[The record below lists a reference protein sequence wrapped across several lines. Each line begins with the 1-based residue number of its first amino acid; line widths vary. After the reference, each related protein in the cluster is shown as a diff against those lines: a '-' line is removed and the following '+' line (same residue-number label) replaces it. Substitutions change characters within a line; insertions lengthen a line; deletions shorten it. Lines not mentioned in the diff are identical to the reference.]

1 MTDDIARELER
12 HTTQIADLKEDV
24 HAIRGDMGDVRSSLI
39 EIRTTLAEHKG
50 GVRAVLW
57 LSSAAATVGGAIGA
71 VMAKVTGHGG
81 P

>member
-12 HTTQIADLKEDV
+12 HSQQIVGLKEDV
-24 HAIRGDMGDVRSSLI
+24 HAIRGDMSGVRDSLV
-39 EIRTTLAEHKG
+39 EIKTTLAEHKG

>member
-12 HTTQIADLKEDV
+12 HTTQIASLKEDV

-71 VMAKVTGHGG
+71 VMAKVTGHGQ
-81 P
+81 

>member
-12 HTTQIADLKEDV
+12 HTTQIAGLKEDV

-71 VMAKVTGHGG
+71 MFAKVTGNGQ
-81 P
+81 

>member
-12 HTTQIADLKEDV
+12 HTTQIAGLKEDV
-24 HAIRGDMGDVRSSLI
+24 HAIRSDMGDVRSSLI

>member
-12 HTTQIADLKEDV
+12 HTTQIAGLKEDV

-39 EIRTTLAEHKG
+39 EIRTTLAEHNG

-71 VMAKVTGHGG
+71 VMAKVTGNGG

>member
-12 HTTQIADLKEDV
+12 HTTQIAGLKEDV

-71 VMAKVTGHGG
+71 VMAKVTGNGG

>member
-12 HTTQIADLKEDV
+12 HTTQIAGLKEDV

>member
-12 HTTQIADLKEDV
+12 HTTQIAGLKEDV

-81 P
+81 A

>member
-12 HTTQIADLKEDV
+12 HTTQIAGLKEDV

-71 VMAKVTGHGG
+71 VMAKVTGHSG

>member
-12 HTTQIADLKEDV
+12 HGTQIEGLKEDV
-24 HAIRGDMGDVRSSLI
+24 HAIRGDMSDVRCSLI

-50 GVRAVLW
+50 GVRALLW
-57 LSSAAATVGGAIGA
+57 LSSAAATVGGAVGA
-71 VMAKVTGHGG
+71 VVAKLTGHGG

>member
-12 HTTQIADLKEDV
+12 HTTQIAGLKEDV

-71 VMAKVTGHGG
+71 IFAKVTGHGG

>member
-12 HTTQIADLKEDV
+12 HTTQIAGLKEDV

-71 VMAKVTGHGG
+71 VMAKVTGHGQ
-81 P
+81 